1 MNVCCVCVYVC
12 VCVCL
17 CLSSPVRLVL
27 RAVSVRCCLLSGHRS
42 SLSSACIAAAV
53 TGPVACQ
60 RPRRRHLSSLGLP
73 PSLPSADTTADR
85 LTVCRRRQ
93 SGVTTWILLLLLPR
107 FVVRLLAAVAAALC
121 CPLAGLPA
129 AWAVVAHPQWAA
141 DTSHHGRNWPAEH
154 GCAYAT
160 SALLQVLLAMCL
172 SACLSVC
179 LSVSLSLS
187 AAVCRSVGL
196 FVLFPLSC
204 PAAPPALQRGLRRW
218 AAAWLPRA
226 RGTGSGVGFTPL
238 PERGSAGALREEGR
252 GDQAVGA
259 WADYDI
265 RLTRLHAR
273 PWVGSSLLWVALHRC
288 R

>member
-1 MNVCCVCVYVC
+1 MA
-12 VCVCL
+12 L
-17 CLSSPVRLVL
+17 
-27 RAVSVRCCLLSGHRS
+27 
-42 SLSSACIAAAV
+42 
-53 TGPVACQ
+53 TGPLSMGVA
-60 RPRRRHLSSLGLP
+60 
-73 PSLPSADTTADR
+73 TAR
-85 LTVCRRRQ
+85 
-93 SGVTTWILLLLLPR
+93 
-107 FVVRLLAAVAAALC
+107 
-121 CPLAGLPA
+121 
-129 AWAVVAHPQWAA
+129 
-141 DTSHHGRNWPAEH
+141 
-154 GCAYAT
+154 
-160 SALLQVLLAMCL
+160 ALLQVLLAMCL

-179 LSVSLSLS
+179 LSVSLSLSLS

-226 RGTGSGVGFTPL
+226 RGTRSGVGFTPL

-252 GDQAVGA
+252 GDQVVGA